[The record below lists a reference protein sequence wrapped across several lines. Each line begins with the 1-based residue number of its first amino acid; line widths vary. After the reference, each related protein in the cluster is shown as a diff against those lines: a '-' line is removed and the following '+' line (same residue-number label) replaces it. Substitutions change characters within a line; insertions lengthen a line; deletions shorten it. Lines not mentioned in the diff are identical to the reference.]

1 MDMTKYENSIP
12 MPHRTQFYVTV
23 KATAPSGKVH
33 EVRVFEEELFREA
46 LAAYTDEACKR
57 QNAFRQ
63 DLLEELG
70 VTDHP
75 KADLLI
81 SKAWELGHSSGYSEV
96 VNWAYDLV
104 DFLRD

>member
-12 MPHRTQFYVTV
+12 MPHRTEFYVTV

-33 EVRVFEEELFREA
+33 EVKVFEEELYRKA
-46 LAAYTDEACKR
+46 LAVYADEARSR

-70 VTDHP
+70 ITDHP

-96 VNWAYDLV
+96 VNWAWDLV

>member
-1 MDMTKYENSIP
+1 MDMKKYENSISY
-12 MPHRTQFYVTV
+12 PHRSDFYVTI

-33 EVRVFEEELFREA
+33 EVRVFEEEYWKQA
-46 LAAYTDEACKR
+46 MQAYTNEAMR
-57 QNAFRQ
+57 LQDAFRQ